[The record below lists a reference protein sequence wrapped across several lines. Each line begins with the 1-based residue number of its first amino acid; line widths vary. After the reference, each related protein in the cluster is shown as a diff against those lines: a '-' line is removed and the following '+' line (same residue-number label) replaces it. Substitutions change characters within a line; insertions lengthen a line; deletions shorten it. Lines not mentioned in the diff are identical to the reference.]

1 MDFQLSGWNFSKFIE
16 EEVSPFVK
24 LFNIFKE
31 LIVYTSGD
39 FDEAIEW
46 LRELDKEYRL
56 TDENYTIDDFVNDLL
71 TKGYVAQEI
80 NPSGSSELLK
90 ISSKMEKVLR
100 KYAMDK
106 IFGKIK
112 KSKSGNHKI
121 NQSGSKNHDMTELR
135 DYNFGDSIGDIAV
148 TESLKN
154 MYSRT
159 GSSELNLVEDDLVVY
174 DGQLNSQMSTVLMID
189 ISHSMI
195 LYGEDRITPAKN
207 VAMALSELITTRYP
221 KDTLDIIVFGNDAR
235 TIPIK

>member
-1 MDFQLSGWNFSKFIE
+1 MSGWNFSKFIE
-16 EEVSPFVK
+16 EEVSPFEK
-24 LFNIFKE
+24 LFNVFKE

-46 LRELDKEYRL
+46 LRELDKEYKL

-112 KSKSGNHKI
+112 KSKTGNHLYYANNKEVKYVDCRDVKLPYFRNLI
-121 NQSGSKNHDMTELR
+121 NDVLNRSETACSQELTYLTMELAIKAQEIAKQNHWLSRR
-135 DYNFGDSIGDIAV
+135 DKKAS
-148 TESLKN
+148 
-154 MYSRT
+154 
-159 GSSELNLVEDDLVVY
+159 
-174 DGQLNSQMSTVLMID
+174 
-189 ISHSMI
+189 
-195 LYGEDRITPAKN
+195 
-207 VAMALSELITTRYP
+207 
-221 KDTLDIIVFGNDAR
+221 
-235 TIPIK
+235 